1 MRMYVKVMAAVIAC
15 ILLSGEALSAFATT
29 PATEN
34 LSWFKKKKKKPEEK
48 EEKSKSDYEKLVED
62 SKTTKGMFAVH
73 QKKNDYYFEIPTSL
87 LGRDLLVVNKLQRVP
102 AELNDAGVNRGVNY
116 ENQMVC
122 MELMEFLAAKMPD
135 ASRTK
140 LKSLLSKRVVFVD
153 NVITTQFN
161 FPLKPGM
168 KVQISKDKGRK
179 EFNNRLLKI
188 VYEDA
193 YIIVVEKMQG
203 LLSVNTER
211 QKERTAYTILNE
223 YVQRSGRQFRVFIV
237 HRLDRDTSGLMMFA
251 KDEKTQR
258 TLRDNWHEIVTDR
271 RYVAVVEGSME
282 KDYDTVVSWLTDKTL
297 YVSSS
302 EYDDGG
308 SKSITH
314 YKTIKRANGYSLLEL
329 DLETGRKN
337 QIRVHMQDLG
347 HPIIGDG
354 RYGREDSP
362 NPIGRLAL
370 HAFKLCFYHPVTG
383 DLMEFETP
391 YPAEF
396 KKLFLKK

>member
-1 MRMYVKVMAAVIAC
+1 MEKRPRR
-15 ILLSGEALSAFATT
+15 T
-29 PATEN
+29 PA
-34 LSWFKKKKKKPEEK
+34 EK
-48 EEKSKSDYEKLVED
+48 ARAQY
-62 SKTTKGMFAVH
+62 TNYAV
-73 QKKNDYYFEIPTSL
+73 KEP
-87 LGRDLLVVNKLQRVP
+87 
-102 AELNDAGVNRGVNY
+102 
-116 ENQMVC
+116 
-122 MELMEFLAAKMPD
+122 MELMEFLTAKMPD

-140 LKSLLSKRVVFVD
+140 LKSLLSKRVVLVD

-223 YVQRSGRQFRVFIV
+223 YVQRSGRQHRVYIV

-258 TLRDNWHEIVTDR
+258 TLRDNWHDIVTDR

-302 EYDDGG
+302 GYDDGG

-314 YKTIKRANGYSLLEL
+314 YRTIKRANGYSLVEL

-337 QIRVHMQDLG
+337 QIRVHSADMG
-347 HPIIGDG
+347 HPVCGDIK
-354 RYGREDSP
+354 YGNGDD
-362 NPIGRLAL
+362 PIHRLCL
-370 HAFKLCFYHPVTG
+370 HAYMLCFYHPVTRQA
-383 DLMEFETP
+383 MEFETMI
-391 YPAEF
+391 PAAFRHLF
-396 KKLFLKK
+396 K

>member
-1 MRMYVKVMAAVIAC
+1 MEKRPRR
-15 ILLSGEALSAFATT
+15 T
-29 PATEN
+29 PA
-34 LSWFKKKKKKPEEK
+34 EK
-48 EEKSKSDYEKLVED
+48 ARAQY
-62 SKTTKGMFAVH
+62 TNYAV
-73 QKKNDYYFEIPTSL
+73 KEP
-87 LGRDLLVVNKLQRVP
+87 
-102 AELNDAGVNRGVNY
+102 
-116 ENQMVC
+116 

-140 LKSLLSKRVVFVD
+140 LKSLLSKRVVLVD

-161 FPLKPGM
+161 FLLQPGM
-168 KVQISKDKGRK
+168 KVQISKEKGKK
-179 EFNNRLLKI
+179 EFHNRLLKI

-223 YVQRSGRQFRVFIV
+223 YVQRSGRQHRVFIV

-271 RYVAVVEGSME
+271 RYVAVVEGTME

-302 EYDDGG
+302 DYDDGG

-337 QIRVHMQDLG
+337 QIRVLMQDLG

-354 RYGREDSP
+354 RYGGEESL

-391 YPAEF
+391 YPGEF